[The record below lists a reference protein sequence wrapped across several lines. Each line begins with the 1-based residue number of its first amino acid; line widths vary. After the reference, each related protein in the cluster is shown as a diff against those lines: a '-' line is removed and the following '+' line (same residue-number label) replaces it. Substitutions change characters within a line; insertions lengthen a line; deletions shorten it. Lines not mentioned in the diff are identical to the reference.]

1 MTVVFLLTGLVCVAD
16 LVVRRRAVSRD
27 QPFSDEELVGINHG
41 VMSAAM
47 ILMVWVMVEGAVAW
61 AQIAVFAILALALLP
76 AYRRT
81 RHASDRADLVSH
93 AAMDVAMIWMLAA
106 MPTLMSELGTGG
118 AGGGH
123 SHGGGA
129 SGGVPVPTPAWAD
142 TVNIAFVVLAAAT
155 ALWWLYRT
163 MTASRHRLHSLS
175 YSVMA
180 AGMGTMLLLMNV

>member
-16 LVVRRRAVSRD
+16 LVIRRRAVSRD
-27 QPFSDEELVGINHG
+27 QPFSDEELIGINHG
-41 VMSAAM
+41 AMSAAM

-81 RHASDRADLVSH
+81 RHAADRADLFSH
-93 AAMDVAMIWMLAA
+93 AGMDVAMIWMLAA
-106 MPTLMSELGTGG
+106 MPTLMSEMGTGG
-118 AGGGH
+118 VGSGH

-129 SGGVPVPTPAWAD
+129 SGGVPAPTPAWAD
-142 TVNIAFVVLAAAT
+142 TVNIAFVALAAAT
-155 ALWWLYRT
+155 ALWWLYRAT
-163 MTASRHRLHSLS
+163 TKSRHRLHSLS

-180 AGMGTMLLLMNV
+180 AGMGAMLLLMNV

>member
-1 MTVVFLLTGLVCVAD
+1 MTIVFLLTGIVCVAD
-16 LVVRRRAVSRD
+16 LVIRRRAVSRD
-27 QPFSDEELVGINHG
+27 QPFSDAELIDINHT

-81 RHASDRADLVSH
+81 RHTSDRADLLSH
-93 AAMDVAMIWMLAA
+93 AAMDAAMIWMLAA

-118 AGGGH
+118 AGAGH

-142 TVNIAFVVLAAAT
+142 TVNIAFVALAAAT

-163 MTASRHRLHSLS
+163 TTTSHHRLHSLS
-175 YSVMA
+175 YSAMA

>member
-1 MTVVFLLTGLVCVAD
+1 MAD

-27 QPFSDEELVGINHG
+27 QPFSDEELIGINHG

-47 ILMVWVMVEGAVAW
+47 ILMAWVMVEGAVAW

-81 RHASDRADLVSH
+81 RHAADRTDLISH
-93 AAMDVAMIWMLAA
+93 AGMDVAMIWMLAA

-118 AGGGH
+118 AGAGH
-123 SHGGGA
+123 SHGGGS
-129 SGGVPVPTPAWAD
+129 SGGAPMPTPAWAD
-142 TVNIAFVVLAAAT
+142 TVNIVFVALAVAT
-155 ALWWLYRT
+155 ALWWLYRST
-163 MTASRHRLHSLS
+163 TSSRHRVHSLS

-180 AGMGTMLLLMNV
+180 AGMATMLLLMNV